1 MNERVRKSGSVLPAL
16 SISANTATQ
25 ESSRLDKVGHA
36 KKLPA
41 RFIGAGLVLAV
52 SLIGIFVWVIP
63 YRSHA
68 SSDDRQAQTVAET
81 YRRDARSQSALD
93 QISQRYQSMADRYVA
108 LIEPRPIFSAGVTH
122 YIDGSGFSLW
132 VPSDWYKFV
141 LTGGREG
148 VLFSPYPANIQTSFL
163 AERHCLGDSMKE
175 SDLPALRNQFTAGI
189 MALEG
194 VEIEEGSYDEFF
206 VSKRS
211 FYSFEIR
218 FTYIENGM
226 RRKRWVRDIYWG
238 DDNFIFFAQGRT
250 PEEYDYWQPMF
261 YQIMVNLNV

>member
-1 MNERVRKSGSVLPAL
+1 MNGRVRKTGSILPAL
-16 SISANTATQ
+16 SIPANAATQ
-25 ESSRLDKVGHA
+25 GSSQLGTVGHS
-36 KKLPA
+36 KKPSA
-41 RFIGAGLVLAV
+41 RLIGAGLVLAV
-52 SLIGIFVWVIP
+52 ILIGIFVWVIP
-63 YRSHA
+63 DRSHA
-68 SSDDRQAQTVAET
+68 SRDDRQAQVVAET
-81 YRRDARSQSALD
+81 YRRNARSRSALD

-163 AERHCLGDSMKE
+163 AERHCMEDSLKE
-175 SDLPALRNQFTAGI
+175 SDLPALRDHFTAEI
-189 MALEG
+189 EALEG
-194 VEIEEGSYDEFF
+194 VEIEEGSYDEFS

-238 DDNFIFFAQGRT
+238 DDNFIFIAQGRT
-250 PEEYDYWQPMF
+250 PDEYDYWQPMF